1 MHPTI
6 GRTRSLLWG
15 TLLLLLMGGLA
26 GSSQAQPPPPT
37 ILVPLGG
44 TKDVQMTTKKAIKT
58 AEAKREGVVSIRP
71 VLGDPTTI
79 RLIGQAAET
88 TPLELTDE
96 DGKKETYL
104 VIVQRDVENLRV
116 QLRKAIPTGN
126 ITVSPM
132 TEGAVILTGTIARAA
147 DAPVIE
153 QVVRALGF
161 FPINQVTVAG
171 VQQVQLDV
179 VVAIVSRTDF
189 RRMAFD
195 FFVNSRNFFLASVT
209 SGAAG
214 VPATIGTSGALS
226 TAASGLTG
234 VVGAPNGAPTNIL
247 FGVLHNS
254 WNFLGFLQALREEDL
269 LKVMAEPKLITMSG
283 QPASFL
289 SGGEQAVPVP
299 AGLGQVGVQFEE
311 FGTRLNFLPIV
322 LGNGRIHLEVEPE
335 FSNLDPANG
344 TVIQGTVVPGRDTN
358 RIHTTVE
365 MDVGNTFVLG
375 GLIQHTVLASTVK
388 LPILGDLP
396 FVGTAFSRK
405 AYQETEQ
412 EVLILVTPHLVEAFD
427 CSQAPKYLPGQE
439 TRRPDDFELFLEGI
453 LEAPRGQRCVCE
465 DGKYVPAY
473 KHSPSASVF
482 PCGEGCGNGNGC
494 GGRGECD
501 AGCGNGNGNG
511 GCANGSCGTPALK
524 PLPPSAPPATLPQ
537 ATLPPGQPL
546 PPIGAPQAQPI
557 TTPVTPTADT
567 AASAPPAEPPA
578 AADKPRPLPG
588 SVLPPVGQQP

>member
-15 TLLLLLMGGLA
+15 TLLLLLMSGLA
-26 GSSQAQPPPPT
+26 GYSQAQPPPPT

-58 AEAKREGVVSIRP
+58 AEAKREGVVTIRP

-116 QLRKAIPTGN
+116 QLRKAIPAGN
-126 ITVSPM
+126 IVVSPM
-132 TEGAVILTGTIARAA
+132 TEGAVILTGTISRAA
-147 DAPVIE
+147 DAPVID
-153 QVVRALGF
+153 QVVRSLGF
-161 FPINQVTVAG
+161 VPINQVTVAG
-171 VQQVQLDV
+171 PQQVQLDV
-179 VVAIVSRTDF
+179 VVAIVSRTEF

-214 VPATIGTSGALS
+214 VPATIGSAGALS
-226 TAASGLTG
+226 TAALGLTG
-234 VVGAPNGAPTNIL
+234 TVGSPNGAPTNIL
-247 FGVLHNS
+247 FGVIHNS
-254 WNFLGFLQALREEDL
+254 WNFLGFLQALREDNL
-269 LKVMAEPKLITMSG
+269 LKVMAEPKLIAMSG

-335 FSNLDPANG
+335 FSFLDPANG
-344 TVIQGTVVPGRDTN
+344 TVIQGTVVPGRDTH

-375 GLIQHTVLASTVK
+375 GLIQHRVDGSTEK

-396 FVGTAFSRK
+396 FIGTAFSRK
-405 AYQETEQ
+405 GYQENEE
-412 EVLILVTPHLVEAFD
+412 EVIILVTPHLVEAFD

-439 TRRPDDFELFLEGI
+439 TRSPDDFELFLEGI
-453 LEAPRGQRCVCE
+453 LEAPRGQRCVCQ

-473 KHSPSASVF
+473 KNGPSASVF
-482 PCGEGCGNGNGC
+482 PCGEGCGNGC
-494 GGRGECD
+494 GGRGGCD
-501 AGCGNGNGNG
+501 AGCGNGNG
-511 GCANGSCGTPALK
+511 GCANGSCSTPAPK
-524 PLPPSAPPATLPQ
+524 PLPSLTPAPANV
-537 ATLPPGQPL
+537 PPGQPL

-557 TTPVTPTADT
+557 TTPTPTADT
-567 AASAPPAEPPA
+567 AASAPPAELPA
-578 AADKPRPLPG
+578 AADKPAPLPG
-588 SVLPPVGQQP
+588 SVLPPGGQQP

>member
-6 GRTRSLLWG
+6 AKTRSLLWG
-15 TLLLLLMGGLA
+15 TLLALAMSALA
-26 GSSQAQPPPPT
+26 GYSQAQPPPPT

-44 TKDVQMTTKKAIKT
+44 TKDVQMTTKKAITK

-88 TPLELTDE
+88 TALELTDE

-116 QLRKAIPTGN
+116 QLRKAMPTAN
-126 ITVSPM
+126 IIVSPINES
-132 TEGAVILTGTIARAA
+132 TVLLTGTVSRAA
-147 DAPVIE
+147 DTMVID
-153 QVVRALGF
+153 QIVRALGF
-161 FPINQVTVAG
+161 IPINQVMVGG

-179 VVAIVSRTDF
+179 VVAIVSRSEF

-195 FFVNSRNFFLASVT
+195 FLTNSKNFFFANVT

-214 VPATIGTSGALS
+214 VPGSIGTAGALS
-226 TAASGLTG
+226 TAALGLTG
-234 VVGAPNGAPTNIL
+234 TVGTPNGAPTNLL
-247 FGVLHNS
+247 FGVLHNG
-254 WNFLGFLQALREEDL
+254 WNFLGFLQALREDNL
-269 LKVMAEPKLITMSG
+269 LKIMAEPKLITMSG

-344 TVIQGTVVPGRDTN
+344 TTIQGTTVPGRDTH

-375 GLIQHTVLASTVK
+375 GLIQHTVIASTEKV
-388 LPILGDLP
+388 PILGEVP
-396 FVGTAFSRK
+396 FLGAAFSRK
-405 AYQETEQ
+405 AYQDIEE

-427 CSQAPKYLPGQE
+427 CSQAPKYLPGEE

-453 LEAPRGQRCVCE
+453 LEAPRGQRCVWE

-473 KHSPSASVF
+473 KRSPSASVF
-482 PCGEGCGNGNGC
+482 PCGEGCGNGNC
-494 GGRGECD
+494 GGRGGCD
-501 AGCGNGNGNG
+501 AGCGNGNG
-511 GCANGSCGTPALK
+511 GCANGSCGTPAGK
-524 PLPPSAPPATLPQ
+524 PLPPIAPPGTPP

-546 PPIGAPQAQPI
+546 PPIGAPSATPI
-557 TTPVTPTADT
+557 MTPLTPTADT

-578 AADKPRPLPG
+578 AAEKPGPLPG
-588 SVLPPVGQQP
+588 AVLTPGGQQP

>member
-15 TLLLLLMGGLA
+15 TLLLLLMSGLA
-26 GSSQAQPPPPT
+26 GYSQAQPPPPT

-58 AEAKREGVVSIRP
+58 AEAKREGVVTIRP

-88 TPLELTDE
+88 TTLELTDE

-104 VIVQRDVENLRV
+104 VIVQRDIENLRV

-126 ITVSPM
+126 ITISPL
-132 TEGAVILTGTIARAA
+132 TEGGVILTGTVARAA
-147 DAPVIE
+147 DTMVID

-171 VQQVQLDV
+171 PQQVQLDV
-179 VVAIVSRTDF
+179 VVAIVTRSEF

-214 VPATIGTSGALS
+214 VPGTIGSAGALS
-226 TAASGLTG
+226 TAGLGLTG
-234 VVGAPNGAPTNIL
+234 TVGSPNGAPTNIL
-247 FGVLHNS
+247 FGVIHNS
-254 WNFLGFLQALREEDL
+254 WNFLGFLQALREDNL
-269 LKVMAEPKLITMSG
+269 LKVMAEPKLIAMSG

-335 FSNLDPANG
+335 FSFLDPANG
-344 TVIQGTVVPGRDTN
+344 TVIQGTVVPGRDTH

-365 MDVGNTFVLG
+365 MDVGHTFVLG
-375 GLIQHTVLASTVK
+375 GLIQHTVTGSTEK

-396 FVGTAFSRK
+396 YLGAAFSRK
-405 AYQETEQ
+405 GYLETEQ
-412 EVLILVTPHLVEAFD
+412 EVLILVTPHLVEAYD

-439 TRRPDDFELFLEGI
+439 TRSPDDFELFLEGI
-453 LEAPRGQRCVCE
+453 LEAPRGQRCVCQ

-473 KHSPSASVF
+473 KNGPSASVF
-482 PCGEGCGNGNGC
+482 PCGEGCGNG
-494 GGRGECD
+494 GGRGGCD
-501 AGCGNGNGNG
+501 AGCGNGNG
-511 GCANGSCGTPALK
+511 GCANGSCSTPAPK
-524 PLPPSAPPATLPQ
+524 PLPSLTPAPANV
-537 ATLPPGQPL
+537 PPGQPL

-557 TTPVTPTADT
+557 TTPTPTADT
-567 AASAPPAEPPA
+567 AASAPPAELPA
-578 AADKPRPLPG
+578 AADKPAPLPG
-588 SVLPPVGQQP
+588 SVLPPGGQQP